1 MENTLNY
8 LKVLSFMRA
17 FDADF
22 ITAKNELYVDERT
35 NIFISLHDCKT
46 MEDVEYKVIYAL
58 CRPIGFGLE
67 KREAKRL
74 LQKINNFYKVKLSRK
89 DMRTLYSKMCFDDTE
104 EAFKSFIARG
114 FHMDEFDEFKE
125 QN

>member
-8 LKVLSFMRA
+8 LEVLSFMRA

-35 NIFISLHDCKT
+35 NVFISLHDCKT
-46 MEDVEYKVIYAL
+46 IEDVEYKVIYEL

-74 LQKINNFYKVKLSRK
+74 LKKINNFYNVKLSRK
-89 DMRTLYSKMCFDDTE
+89 DMRTLYSKMCFVDTE
-104 EAFKSFIARG
+104 DAFKSFISRG
-114 FHMDEFDEFKE
+114 FPMGELREKV
-125 QN
+125 